1 MGKKHDD
8 AARAMLKRLIDEG
21 FSAAQVAA
29 STDLGSRNAVIGLA
43 FRLGLRFSSRPKNT
57 APRKD
62 RIEAATRPPS
72 PQNAAAP
79 CSGPEEP
86 ARAGAAMKA
95 APVTNSEVEEARP
108 SAPVVAISQQLTR
121 PSSVSVIDPPEDG
134 RFQLW
139 HLTERMC
146 HFPLGDPRNEDFRFC
161 GAAKPVEGG
170 PYCADHAQLAYTAAR
185 SDTREA
191 RRERGKMRFYEFT
204 KVLAVV

>member
-1 MGKKHDD
+1 MRRR
-8 AARAMLKRLIDEG
+8 RALRRLR
-21 FSAAQVAA
+21 
-29 STDLGSRNAVIGLA
+29 TR
-43 FRLGLRFSSRPKNT
+43 RL
-57 APRKD
+57 
-62 RIEAATRPPS
+62 
-72 PQNAAAP
+72 
-79 CSGPEEP
+79 P
-86 ARAGAAMKA
+86 ARDQRSRRG
-95 APVTNSEVEEARP
+95 PGSE
-108 SAPVVAISQQLTR
+108 QLTR

-204 KVLAVV
+204 KVRAVV